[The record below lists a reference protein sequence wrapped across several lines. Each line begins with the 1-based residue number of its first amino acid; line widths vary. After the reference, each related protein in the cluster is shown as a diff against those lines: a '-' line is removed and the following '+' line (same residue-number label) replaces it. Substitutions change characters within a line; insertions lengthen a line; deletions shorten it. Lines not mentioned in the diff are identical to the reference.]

1 MVYNEKNIKLLYF
14 SPYVKIKEN
23 GNKIVFYNY
32 IFETTI
38 IIENIE
44 GMIESIKNGIELE
57 NLIILIN
64 ENFEEKETK
73 EKGCYVY
80 SKSKLNKN
88 LIMSSDGTNMI
99 VDNTL
104 LNKLK
109 KNKLDEDFLLK
120 LIQRGFVEYKNSRKI
135 ISTYDIGK
143 PA

>member
-44 GMIESIKNGIELE
+44 GMIESIKNGIELK

-73 EKGCYVY
+73 E
-80 SKSKLNKN
+80 
-88 LIMSSDGTNMI
+88 II
-99 VDNTL
+99 
-104 LNKLK
+104 NKLIYYGVI
-109 KNKLDEDFLLK
+109 E
-120 LIQRGFVEYKNSRKI
+120 
-135 ISTYDIGK
+135 
-143 PA
+143 